1 MVAKLICFPL
11 KCMCSHFVFTTR
23 CVNWWLL
30 GDNISVYPVWV
41 ARGLILFRFHR
52 NISYVHLKPHNH
64 IDDTIRLA
72 GPTLSNYKCQD
83 YIVISRVFHL
93 KREYKVLYLPKV
105 GHDCPCL
112 RVIYDIS
119 RNNSAICTNNSRSNF
134 LLAEKR
140 TNEQPAPRPLTN
152 PAINL
157 HFAYCYC
164 TGGVYSAWFSSVFQP
179 ERPSATRAS
188 FDAGWAAT
196 ASRTIGSATG
206 SSTAARATYPTNWTV
221 SKPRAWPR
229 HHATMP
235 PTDHRLICLPTRS
248 EWRYAQVPR
257 LRGPVPQRRLPGVV
271 PLLRRPLGLW

>member
-1 MVAKLICFPL
+1 MYILNPI
-11 KCMCSHFVFTTR
+11 TT
-23 CVNWWLL
+23 LMTL
-30 GDNISVYPVWV
+30 S
-41 ARGLILFRFHR
+41 
-52 NISYVHLKPHNH
+52 
-64 IDDTIRLA
+64 A

-188 FDAGWAAT
+188 FDAG
-196 ASRTIGSATG
+196 
-206 SSTAARATYPTNWTV
+206 
-221 SKPRAWPR
+221 
-229 HHATMP
+229 
-235 PTDHRLICLPTRS
+235 
-248 EWRYAQVPR
+248 
-257 LRGPVPQRRLPGVV
+257 
-271 PLLRRPLGLW
+271 